1 MRSRLALAWL
11 GNAIWV
17 VGQRD
22 LGGGGGDTIW
32 AGLGLAGRSKL
43 GIGLLVELRLV
54 GLAWL
59 GGRSLASDYGWSWGW
74 WVGWSWN
81 EVGKD
86 ILWSNWILF
95 SVWLY
100 FQVVPNMDPGVK
112 RFLISVYHWNKCSP
126 SLVLQLMYSDGDK
139 AFGTSLELCI
149 DERQNCIRWHY
160 SGQVVLLDLAV
171 QFNIIVIYT
180 MASL

>member
-54 GLAWL
+54 ALAWL
-59 GGRSLASDYGWSWGW
+59 GGRSLASDC
-74 WVGWSWN
+74 
-81 EVGKD
+81 EV
-86 ILWSNWILF
+86 S
-95 SVWLY
+95 
-100 FQVVPNMDPGVK
+100 
-112 RFLISVYHWNKCSP
+112 
-126 SLVLQLMYSDGDK
+126 
-139 AFGTSLELCI
+139 
-149 DERQNCIRWHY
+149 
-160 SGQVVLLDLAV
+160 
-171 QFNIIVIYT
+171 
-180 MASL
+180 